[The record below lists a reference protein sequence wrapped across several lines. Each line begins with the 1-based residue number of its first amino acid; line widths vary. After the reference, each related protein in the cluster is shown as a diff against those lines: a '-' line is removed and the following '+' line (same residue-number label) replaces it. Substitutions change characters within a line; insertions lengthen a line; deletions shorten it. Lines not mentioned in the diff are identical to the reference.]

1 MADKEA
7 TVYIVDVGRSMGR
20 KHQGRNE
27 TDFDWAMRYVWD
39 KITTTVATG
48 RKTLLIGVLGLKTDG
63 TKNELAADESY
74 AHITLFHPISQ
85 ILMPDLRRLRE
96 VIKPSKTDQGDA
108 VSAIVLAIH
117 MIINQCKQ
125 LKYRRR
131 IVLVTDG
138 KGYIDSDPDSLND
151 IIKKING
158 DNMELVVLGVD
169 FDDPEYG
176 FKEEEK
182 PPQKTENEAF
192 LRDLT
197 EKCHGVFGTMAQ
209 AVEELDIPRLKTIKP
224 IHSYRGT
231 LTLGDPKEYDTALSI
246 DVERFPRT
254 MIAKPPS
261 ASAFVLRSDGGEPT
275 QSTGTMVADGEENEA
290 TQRNGNTLT
299 NVRSAYSY
307 TVADADA
314 PGGKK
319 DVARDDLAKGY
330 EYGRTVVPISES
342 DENITKLES
351 EAGMEIVG
359 FVPKD
364 KYERYMAMGT
374 SNIVVAQKTND
385 KAVIALSSLIHA
397 LFELDAYA
405 VARVVKKDGSDPLLI
420 LLSPSVEKD
429 YECLIENQLPFSED
443 VRSYRFPPIDKIIT
457 VSGKVVT
464 QHRNLPTKDLS
475 QAMSDFVDKM
485 DISHF
490 DRNDEGEAG
499 EYMAL
504 EDTFSPVLHRIEQAK
519 RWRAVRP
526 MEPLPPVPEVLLK
539 YSQQPEELQ
548 REAKPALQRLMKAAD
563 VKKVPPKVKGRK
575 RNREADKPLSG
586 LNVDDLFR
594 QQPKRAK
601 ISPENSIPEF
611 KQTLARAVDIED
623 IKDAVKQMAAII
635 ENQIKDSFG
644 NSNYDRVLEELGVM
658 RSELTELEE
667 PVLYNDLLR
676 GLKMKIMAEELGG
689 DRREMW
695 WSIRRN
701 RLSLIDKRMSAVSDV
716 TEEEVMEF
724 NAAK

>member
-1 MADKEA
+1 M
-7 TVYIVDVGRSMGR
+7 
-20 KHQGRNE
+20 
-27 TDFDWAMRYVWD
+27 
-39 KITTTVATG
+39 
-48 RKTLLIGVLGLKTDG
+48 LLT
-63 TKNELAADESY
+63 
-74 AHITLFHPISQ
+74 
-85 ILMPDLRRLRE
+85 
-96 VIKPSKTDQGDA
+96 A
-108 VSAIVLAIH
+108 VSALVLAIQ
-117 MIINQCKQ
+117 MIIKQCKQ

-138 KGYIDSDPDSLND
+138 KGYIDSDPDSLNN

-158 DNMELVVLGVD
+158 DNMELVVLGID

-182 PPQKTENEAF
+182 PPRKTENEAF

-197 EKCHGVFGTMAQ
+197 EKCNGVFGTMVQ
-209 AVEELDIPRLKTIKP
+209 AVEELDIPRLKTTKP
-224 IHSYRGT
+224 VHSYRGT
-231 LTLGDPKEYDTALSI
+231 LTLGDPKEYNTALSI

-275 QSTGTMVADGEENEA
+275 QSTGTVVAEGEENEA

-351 EAGMEIVG
+351 EAAMEIVG

-364 KYERYMAMGT
+364 KVHIRSTPYGLSANTFQYERYMAMGT
-374 SNIVVAQKTND
+374 SNIVIAQKTND

-397 LFELDAYA
+397 LFELDSYA
-405 VARVVKKDGSDPLLI
+405 VARVVKRDGSDPLLT

-429 YECLIENQLPFSED
+429 YECLIENQLPFNED
-443 VRSYRFPPIDKIIT
+443 VRSYRFPPIDKIVT

-464 QHRNLPTKDLS
+464 QHRNLPSKDLS

-504 EDTFSPVLHRIEQAK
+504 EDAFSPVLHRIEQAK
-519 RWRAVRP
+519 RWRAIRP

-539 YSQQPEELQ
+539 YSEQPEELQ
-548 REAKPALQRLMKAAD
+548 REAKPALQRLIKAAD
-563 VKKVPPKVKGRK
+563 VKKGILHFLRLWELANVSGYLVPPKVKGRK

-601 ISPENSIPEF
+601 ISSENSIPEF
-611 KQTLARAVDIED
+611 KQTLARAEDIEN

-644 NSNYDRVLEELGVM
+644 NNNYDRVVEELGVM

-667 PVLYNDLLR
+667 PVLYNDMLR

-689 DRREMW
+689 ERREMW

-701 RLSLIDKRMSAVSDV
+701 RLSLIDKKVSAVSDV
-716 TEEEVMEF
+716 TEEEVNEF

>member
-1 MADKEA
+1 M
-7 TVYIVDVGRSMGR
+7 
-20 KHQGRNE
+20 
-27 TDFDWAMRYVWD
+27 
-39 KITTTVATG
+39 
-48 RKTLLIGVLGLKTDG
+48 LLI
-63 TKNELAADESY
+63 
-74 AHITLFHPISQ
+74 
-85 ILMPDLRRLRE
+85 
-96 VIKPSKTDQGDA
+96 A
-108 VSAIVLAIH
+108 VSALVLAIH
-117 MIINQCKQ
+117 MIIKQCKQ

-158 DNMELVVLGVD
+158 DNMELVVLGID

-176 FKEEEK
+176 FKEEGK
-182 PPQKTENEAF
+182 PPQKADNEAF

-197 EKCHGVFGTMAQ
+197 EKCNGVFGTMAQ
-209 AVEELDIPRLKTIKP
+209 AVEELDIPRLKTTKP
-224 IHSYRGT
+224 VHSYRGT
-231 LTLGDPKEYDTALSI
+231 LVLGDPKEYDTALSI

-275 QSTGTMVADGEENEA
+275 QSTGTVVADGEENEA
-290 TQRNGNTLT
+290 AQRNGNTLT

-351 EAGMEIVG
+351 EAAMEIVG

-364 KYERYMAMGT
+364 KVRIRSTPYGLLANTFQYERYMAMGT

-397 LFELDAYA
+397 LFELDSYA

-443 VRSYRFPPIDKIIT
+443 VRSYRFPPIDKIVT

-504 EDTFSPVLHRIEQAK
+504 EDAFSPVLHRIEQAK

-539 YSQQPEELQ
+539 YSEQPEELQ

-563 VKKVPPKVKGRK
+563 VKKGILHFHPLWELADVSGSLVPPKVKGRK

-601 ISPENSIPEF
+601 ISSENSIPEF
-611 KQTLARAVDIED
+611 KQMLTRAEDIED

-644 NSNYDRVLEELGVM
+644 NSNYDRVVEELGVM

-667 PVLYNDLLR
+667 PVLYNDVLR
-676 GLKMKIMAEELGG
+676 GLKKKIMAEKLGG
-689 DRREMW
+689 ERREMW
-695 WSIRRN
+695 WSIRRS
-701 RLSLIDKRMSAVSDV
+701 RLSLIDKRKSAVSDV
-716 TEEEVMEF
+716 TEEEVKEF